1 MRRRKSSVLLLGA
14 VLIMAILCLGGC
26 GKEEAEKEAD
36 NRLTVETAAVTK
48 ESIRKEVTYS
58 GTLKGADE
66 VIVYPKVAARVV
78 TIHLQEGD
86 RVAKGQVIIS
96 LDTSDYDTQLT
107 VAEATLAQA
116 ESAYENA
123 RINAERIRMLHRE
136 GAVSDQQLE
145 QAELGLVQAS
155 SALEQARAG
164 VQGARNL
171 LSNCQITSPIE
182 GVVGLIQVNEG
193 DMVSPQVPVTVVSS
207 TGKLAVKLNVTEGD
221 ISFIKVNDPVKVRV
235 SSISDQEFTGRV
247 TSVAA
252 VAHPQFK
259 TFPVEVTLDNPDNLL
274 KSGMIAEV
282 RIGTEGKDGVL
293 TIPRNAVVQ
302 KGARHVVFTVDE
314 ESIVHETTIEV
325 GIQNRERVEVV
336 KGLKLGDQVVVKGQ
350 TLLHDADKVRVAG
363 GTVE

>member
-1 MRRRKSSVLLLGA
+1 MRRRKSSGLLLGA
-14 VLIMAILCLGGC
+14 VLIVALLGVSGC
-26 GKEEAEKEAD
+26 DKEEVGKEAD
-36 NRLTVETAAVTK
+36 NRLTVETALVK
-48 ESIRKEVTYS
+48 QESIRKEVTYS

-66 VIVYPKVAARVV
+66 VMLYPKVAARVV
-78 TIHLQEGD
+78 AIHLHEGD
-86 RVAKGQVIIS
+86 RVAKGQAIIS
-96 LDTSDYDTQLT
+96 LDTSDYETQLA
-107 VAEATLAQA
+107 VAEATLTQA

-123 RINAERIRMLHRE
+123 RANVERIRMLHRE

-145 QAELGLVQAS
+145 QAELGLVQAG
-155 SALEQARAG
+155 SALEQAQAG

-171 LSNCQITSPIE
+171 LSNCQITSPIN
-182 GVVGLIQVNEG
+182 GVVGLIQITEG
-193 DMVSPQVPVTVVSS
+193 NMASPQAPVAVVSS

-221 ISFIKVNDPVKVRV
+221 ISFVKVNDPVKVRV
-235 SSISDQEFTGRV
+235 RSLSEQEFTGRV

-274 KSGMIAEV
+274 KSGMTAEV
-282 RIGTEGKDGVL
+282 RIGTEEKDGVL

-325 GIQNRERVEVV
+325 GIQNRERVEVI
-336 KGLKLGDQVVVKGQ
+336 KGLKVGDQVVVKGQ
-350 TLLHDADKVRVAG
+350 TLLHDTDEVRVAG
-363 GTVE
+363 GTV

>member
-1 MRRRKSSVLLLGA
+1 MRRRKSSVLLLG
-14 VLIMAILCLGGC
+14 VILIMALLCLGGC

-36 NRLTVETAAVTK
+36 NRLTVETAAVTQ

-66 VIVYPKVAARVV
+66 VMLYPKVAARVV
-78 TIHLQEGD
+78 AIHLQEGD

-96 LDTSDYDTQLT
+96 LDTSDYDTQLA
-107 VAEATLAQA
+107 VAEATLTQA

-123 RINAERIRMLHRE
+123 RANVERIRMLHRE

-145 QAELGLVQAS
+145 QAELGLVQAG
-155 SALEQARAG
+155 SALEQAQAG

-171 LSNCQITSPIE
+171 LSNCQITSPIN
-182 GVVGLIQVNEG
+182 GVVGLIQITEG
-193 DMVSPQVPVTVVSS
+193 NMASPQAPVAVVSS

-221 ISFIKVNDPVKVRV
+221 ISFVKVNDPVKVRV
-235 SSISDQEFTGRV
+235 RSISEQEFTGRV

-274 KSGMIAEV
+274 KSGMTAEV
-282 RIGTEGKDGVL
+282 QIGTQGKDGVL

-325 GIQNRERVEVV
+325 GIQNRERVEVI
-336 KGLKLGDQVVVKGQ
+336 KGLKVGDQVVVKGQ
-350 TLLHDADKVRVAG
+350 TLLHDTDEVRVAG
-363 GTVE
+363 GTV